1 MRIRHL
7 RPVGYARDLVRREF
21 KLLVTILV
29 IVASLWTFLV
39 LANAVDGG
47 AIQEFDDAVLV
58 SLRQAGNQ
66 EVPRGPAWL
75 SEVMRDVTS
84 LGGGPVIF
92 LVTLTVAIYVG
103 LHRKYQALV
112 LLLVTA
118 VGGLLLELGLKEF
131 FGRGRPSIVP
141 HLMTVNSLSFPSG
154 HSMMATVV
162 YLVLAALLA
171 PQVPDR
177 RSRIFVIAV
186 ALLLTFV
193 IGVSRVYLGVHY
205 PSDVLGGWSVGLA
218 WATLCWLASWYIER
232 RRTARGS
239 VNAVNELQE

>member
-66 EVPRGPAWL
+66 DVPRGPAWL
-75 SEVMRDVTS
+75 SEVMRDVTA

-92 LVTLTVAIYVG
+92 LVTLTVAVYVG
-103 LHRKYQALV
+103 LHRKHQAL
-112 LLLVTA
+112 LLLLIAA
-118 VGGLLLELGLKEF
+118 VGGLLLELGLKELI
-131 FGRGRPSIVP
+131 GRGRPSIVP
-141 HLMTVNSLSFPSG
+141 HLMTADSLSFPSG

-171 PQVPDR
+171 PEVPDR

-186 ALLLTFV
+186 ALLLTFIV
-193 IGVSRVYLGVHY
+193 GISRVYLGVHY

-218 WATLCWLASWYIER
+218 WATLCWLAARYIER
-232 RRTARGS
+232 RRAARRS
-239 VNAVNELQE
+239 VSTVNESQE